1 MIAIRDCRFE
11 VGYKESDIEKVIWK
25 KLKGASVKDWK
36 IYKRSLD
43 SRRKNDIHYVMT
55 LHVNLT
61 DESKEAGLIRK
72 INNKNIMLTKQ
83 NEYHFPTVLT
93 SPIKE
98 EDRPIIAGAGPAGYF
113 AAIYLAEAGFKPI
126 VIERG
131 KAVEER
137 SEDVEAF
144 WNGGNLNPESNVSYG
159 EGGAGTFSDGKLYTG
174 NKNKGG
180 YFTEVLNTF
189 YRFGAAPEITYDA
202 KPHIG
207 TDVLKTVIK
216 NMRDFII
223 EKGGEVRFSTRL
235 ESIDALADGSYKLSV
250 TSSENREQSE
260 LITKTLILAI
270 GHSARDTM
278 RMLIGK
284 GFNMQQKPYAIGLR
298 VEHKRETIDRAMYGE
313 MADKLPAADYKL
325 TYHAENGRPVFSFCM
340 CPGGY
345 VVNSSSTPGQL
356 VINGMSYSGRNGEN
370 SNTAMIVGITPDD
383 FEGDSPE
390 DAIKYQEKLEKDFYN
405 LADGLIPVQ
414 RLEDFKAG
422 EETKALG
429 QITPQIKGQYTL
441 SEISHILP
449 GEVRDALRE
458 SFESFGKTIEGYND
472 PDTILS
478 GIESR
483 TSSPVRINRDENMM
497 AEGYPG
503 ILPIGEGAGYAGGI
517 TSAAADGIKAAEKA
531 AEYIIRN

>member
-11 VGYKESDIEKVIWK
+11 IGYNESDIEKVIWK
-25 KLKGASVKDWK
+25 KLKGASVKNWK

-43 SRRKNDIHYVMT
+43 SRRKNDIHYVLT
-55 LHVNLT
+55 LHVSLT

-83 NEYHFPTVLT
+83 NEYRFPTVL
-93 SPIKE
+93 SAPIKE

-113 AAIYLAEAGFKPI
+113 AAIYLAQAGFRPI

-144 WNGGNLNPESNVSYG
+144 WEGGKLNPESNVSYG

-189 YRFGAAPEITYDA
+189 HRFGAAPEITYDA

-223 EKGGEVRFSTRL
+223 ESGGEVRFSTRL
-235 ESIDALADGSYKLSV
+235 EGIDALGDGSYKLYV
-250 TSSENREQSE
+250 ASSETGEQSE

-278 RMLIGK
+278 RMLNRK
-284 GFNMQQKPYAIGLR
+284 GL
-298 VEHKRETIDRAMYGE
+298 
-313 MADKLPAADYKL
+313 
-325 TYHAENGRPVFSFCM
+325 
-340 CPGGY
+340 
-345 VVNSSSTPGQL
+345 
-356 VINGMSYSGRNGEN
+356 
-370 SNTAMIVGITPDD
+370 
-383 FEGDSPE
+383 
-390 DAIKYQEKLEKDFYN
+390 
-405 LADGLIPVQ
+405 
-414 RLEDFKAG
+414 
-422 EETKALG
+422 
-429 QITPQIKGQYTL
+429 QY
-441 SEISHILP
+441 
-449 GEVRDALRE
+449 
-458 SFESFGKTIEGYND
+458 
-472 PDTILS
+472 
-478 GIESR
+478 
-483 TSSPVRINRDENMM
+483 
-497 AEGYPG
+497 
-503 ILPIGEGAGYAGGI
+503 
-517 TSAAADGIKAAEKA
+517 AAEA
-531 AEYIIRN
+531 LCYRS